1 MATVNQPIQLKFNAS
16 DDGTFVYQVLDQ
28 PGSGFSFNGS
38 SGVAT
43 WTPADTNVV
52 NIRLLCAVFFKLIP
66 GISESLFSLHKVFFF
81 TTNFWHCIS
90 LKKKFSAWRLLITK
104 TFPLRRWMS
113 LSFYAV
119 VVTIMETAIT
129 IVQEAPQVACLT
141 WPVVCA
147 TLDTMV
153 IWTIK
158 KTCYHCNNKKP
169 HSMKQK
175 VGEWHVIFFRWWLW
189 EWRKRLYSK
198 PLPSG

>member
-90 LKKKFSAWRLLITK
+90 LKKIFFSVT
-104 TFPLRRWMS
+104 
-113 LSFYAV
+113 AV
-119 VVTIMETAIT
+119 DNQNVSASPVDVAIILCSGCNNHGDCNYNSTRSTASSMFNL
-129 IVQEAPQVACLT
+129 ASC
-141 WPVVCA
+141 VCY
-147 TLDTMV
+147 TGYDGNL
-153 IWTIK
+153 
-158 KTCYHCNNKKP
+158 NNKKNML
-169 HSMKQK
+169 S
-175 VGEWHVIFFRWWLW
+175 L
-189 EWRKRLYSK
+189 
-198 PLPSG
+198 

>member
-28 PGSGFSFNGS
+28 PGSGFSFDGS

-43 WTPADTNVV
+43 WTPTDTNVV

-66 GISESLFSLHKVFFF
+66 VFLNYYFLYMKGFFMTSFLALH
-81 TTNFWHCIS
+81 N
-90 LKKKFSAWRLLITK
+90 LKKNFFSAWRLLITK

-119 VVTIMETAIT
+119 VVTVMETAIT

-158 KTCYHCNNKKP
+158 KYCYHGNNKKP

-175 VGEWHVIFFRWWLW
+175 VGEWHVIYFRWWLW
-189 EWRKRLYSK
+189 E
-198 PLPSG
+198 